1 MRRQETALANACL
14 AGVIAAMFG
23 CVSMTVQA
31 QDLKKYDSSTKDFW
45 LKPPPDWF
53 LGDETKEQ
61 KGQTPNPGQPTP
73 TPRAELDKILAGIKL
88 PPGFK
93 IAVWAD
99 SVPQARQMA
108 WGDKGTLFVGTFDK
122 GTVHS
127 VSGPDG
133 QKVVKP
139 FVTGLRMPTGVAFQ
153 DVIIG
158 RSPLLCI
165 PVVLNGATRRPS
177 LRARQWTLDFV

>member
-1 MRRQETALANACL
+1 MPGRRHRGRVRLRFRDGSGSRT
-14 AGVIAAMFG
+14 
-23 CVSMTVQA
+23 
-31 QDLKKYDSSTKDFW
+31 LKKYDSSTKDFW

-53 LGDETKEQ
+53 LGDENKEQ
-61 KGQTPNPGQPTP
+61 KGQAPNPGQPTP

-122 GTVHS
+122 GTVHPS
-127 VSGPDG
+127 ADR
-133 QKVVKP
+133 
-139 FVTGLRMPTGVAFQ
+139 TDR
-153 DVIIG
+153 
-158 RSPLLCI
+158 RS
-165 PVVLNGATRRPS
+165 
-177 LRARQWTLDFV
+177 